1 MKNFL
6 QFLITLVLFL
16 SGCSSVPV
24 KIAEIKIKGS
34 DTMLKV
40 MRELAREFSEINPGV
55 SIFIEG
61 GGTSLGVKSLSDK
74 IIDICTASRS
84 LLPEETKILA
94 EKYGSIGISTYIARD
109 AICILVN
116 KSNPISNLTLVR
128 LKEIFT
134 GRITNWKEIGGNDTP
149 IEPVRRNDNSG
160 TAAHFKTRVLEEDDF
175 GKYVSAKPSVE
186 NLIEEIEENK
196 NAIGFSGLVHSTTSK
211 ILSVDGI
218 YPTKESIKSGSYPLG
233 RYLHLYTISTP
244 TGVVK
249 EFIDWILNS
258 TSQRIIEQNGFV
270 PLFENTF

>member
-6 QFLITLVLFL
+6 QLLIIMILFL
-16 SGCSSVPV
+16 SGCSSAPV
-24 KIAEIKIKGS
+24 KITEIKIKGS

-40 MRELAREFSEINPGV
+40 MRELAREFSEINPGI
-55 SIFIEG
+55 SIFVEG
-61 GGTSLGVKSLSDK
+61 GGTSLGVKSLSDRT
-74 IIDICTASRS
+74 IDICTASRN

-116 KSNPISNLTLVR
+116 KSNPINNVTFWQ

-160 TAAHFKTRVLEEDDF
+160 TANHFKIRVLEEDGF
-175 GKYVSAKPSVE
+175 GQSVSAKSSVE
-186 NLIEEIEENK
+186 NLLEEIEENK

-211 ILSVDGI
+211 VLSVDGI
-218 YPTKESIKSGSYPLG
+218 YPTKETIKSGAYPLG

-258 TSQRIIEQNGFV
+258 DGQKIIGQNGFV
-270 PLFENTF
+270 PLFENTY

>member
-1 MKNFL
+1 MKYFL
-6 QFLITLVLFL
+6 QLSIIMILFL
-16 SGCSSVPV
+16 SACSFTPV
-24 KIAEIKIKGS
+24 KIAEIRIKGS

-55 SIFIEG
+55 SIFVEG
-61 GGTSLGVKSLSDK
+61 GGTSLGVKSLSDRT
-74 IIDICTASRS
+74 IDICSASRS
-84 LLPEETKILA
+84 LMPEETKILA

-116 KSNPISNLTLVR
+116 KSNPINNLTLLQ

-134 GRITNWKEIGGNDTP
+134 GKITNWKEIGGNDTP

-160 TAAHFKTRVLEEDDF
+160 TATHFKIRVLEEDSF
-175 GKYVSAKPSVE
+175 GQSVSAKSSVE

-211 ILSVDGI
+211 VLSVGGI
-218 YPTKESIKSGSYPLG
+218 YPTKETIKSGTYPLG

-258 TSQRIIEQNGFV
+258 AGQKIIEQSGFI
-270 PLFENTF
+270 PLFQSTY